1 MPRRG
6 FAFFLFL
13 QRSCFMVAQSMAR
26 SPKRAQQVQPDDA
39 VLARAIEFTEW
50 ARRNTAIVIGVA
62 VVLFVV
68 IGGLIWYRADQS
80 RRLEEAAIA
89 FLQIEQTVL
98 MGDEAIATRDLQQ
111 YVQRHDG
118 TPYADEARVLLGQV
132 HLQGGR
138 PADAITALQ
147 PLADRLNDSPVGP
160 QAALLLA
167 TAQEANNDT
176 QGAIATYL
184 LVADRA
190 DADFRRQEGLMGAAL
205 LRSQTGDHAG
215 AAELYGRL
223 VAMNE
228 VGSSERTLFEMRLAE
243 EEALA
248 SLQ

>member
-1 MPRRG
+1 
-6 FAFFLFL
+6 
-13 QRSCFMVAQSMAR
+13 MVAQSMAR
-26 SPKRAQQVQPDDA
+26 SPKRAQQVEPDDA

-68 IGGLIWYRADQS
+68 IGGLIWYRADQN

-98 MGDEAIATRDLQQ
+98 IGDDAIATRDLQQ
-111 YVQRHDG
+111 YIQRHDG

-132 HLQGGR
+132 HLQSDR
-138 PADAITALQ
+138 PAEAIAALE
-147 PLADRLNDSPVGP
+147 PLAARLNESPVGA

-167 TAQEANNDT
+167 TAREANGDT
-176 QGAIATYL
+176 AGAIETYL

-190 DADFRRQEGLMGAAL
+190 EADFRRQEGLMGAAL

-215 AAELYGRL
+215 AAELYARL
-223 VAMNE
+223 AAMNDA
-228 VGSSERTLFEMRLAE
+228 GSAERTFFEMRLAE